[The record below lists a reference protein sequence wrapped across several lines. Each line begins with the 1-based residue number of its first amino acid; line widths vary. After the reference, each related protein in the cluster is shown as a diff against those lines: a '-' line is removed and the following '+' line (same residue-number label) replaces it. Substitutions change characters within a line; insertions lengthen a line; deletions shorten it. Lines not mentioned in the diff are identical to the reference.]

1 MTLALVVLLLV
12 LLINLGVIGG
22 VVVRDMRHR
31 MVGSADFAALTAIA
45 LAAGLD
51 LTAIVLLLA

>member
-45 LAAGLD
+45 SAAALD

>member
-1 MTLALVVLLLV
+1 VTLALVVLLLV

-22 VVVRDMRHR
+22 VLVRDMRR
-31 MVGSADFAALTAIA
+31 RRVGPADYVALTAIA

-51 LTAIVLLLA
+51 LAANVLLLA